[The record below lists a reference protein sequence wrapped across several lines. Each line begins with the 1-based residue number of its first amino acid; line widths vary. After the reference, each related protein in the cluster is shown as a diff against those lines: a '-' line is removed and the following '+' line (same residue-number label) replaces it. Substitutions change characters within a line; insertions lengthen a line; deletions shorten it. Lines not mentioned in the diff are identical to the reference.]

1 MAYKI
6 SMGDFQKPVIVRV
19 KNEIGVLGEAIER
32 MRESL
37 KTSIERLRNR

>member
-6 SMGDFQKPVIVRV
+6 SMGEFDKPVRVSV
-19 KNEIGVLGEAIER
+19 KNEIGILAEAIER

-37 KTSIERLRNR
+37 KSSIERLKNR